1 MRAAR
6 LLGASA
12 ALRDEMGASLVVIEH
27 DVPLVASVADRLVA
41 MDTGRV
47 IASGVPDVVL
57 VDPAVVESYLGSTLI
72 H

>member
-1 MRAAR
+1 
-6 LLGASA
+6 
-12 ALRDEMGASLVVIEH
+12 MGASLVVIEH

-41 MDTGRV
+41 MDAGRV
-47 IASGVPDVVL
+47 IASGVPETVL